1 MIGGIVMEQ
10 GTRHQLVERYKEG
23 TRVFAEALEGI
34 TDGELDAPP
43 GPEEWTAREVVH
55 HMADSE
61 MTSAIRL
68 RRLIAEDA
76 PTIQGYDQEE
86 YAQRL
91 FYAERPIE
99 ASVEAVAAARRTT
112 AEILDLLD
120 EKQWARGG
128 THTESGPY
136 GVEAWLEDYAA
147 HAHDHADQIRRAR
160 ESAQPR

>member
-1 MIGGIVMEQ
+1 
-10 GTRHQLVERYKEG
+10 
-23 TRVFAEALEGI
+23 
-34 TDGELDAPP
+34 
-43 GPEEWTAREVVH
+43 
-55 HMADSE
+55 MADSE

-76 PTIQGYDQEE
+76 PTILGYDQEE

-99 ASVEAVAAARRTT
+99 ASVEAVDGARRTT
-112 AEILDLLD
+112 AEILDRLD
-120 EKQWARGG
+120 EEQWALGG

-136 GVEAWLEDYAA
+136 GVEAWLEIYAD